1 MNLPDLS
8 FTGFEYDTCDN
19 KIDYS
24 IEHNPKPIELSYE
37 MTKIIEYLLWY
48 VPNIDSIQSSK
59 NELVESLDFD
69 SFTFGIIKNYMNLQN
84 KDVVFLNYINP
95 HIVDYY
101 QNSICPYQEK
111 LILTKQDNESQTSA
125 LLRHVRNAIAH
136 GYFNLVEDL
145 FIGFDF
151 KNSSRNK
158 DECTGIIKIKPY
170 NLLKGLQVL
179 NEEVTA
185 EKLAVMSLQQTGYYV
200 ERFHNNKPGMD
211 FDFFVKKDS
220 HYYALEVKKYNDYD
234 ILPQDEISRLVNQF
248 EHIYDDLTP
257 VLFINTSLLTDESK
271 RKLLDEEVVVLDV
284 KNIKKMLDGRDMLG
298 EIMRDRK

>member
-8 FTGFEYDTCDN
+8 FTGFEYDTCDK

-24 IEHNPKPIELSYE
+24 IEHSPKPIELSFE

-48 VPNIDSIQSSK
+48 VPNIDSIQSPK

-69 SFTFGIIKNYMNLQN
+69 NFTFGIIKNYMNLQN

-95 HIVDYY
+95 DIVDYY
-101 QNSICPYQEK
+101 LNSICPYQEK
-111 LILTKQDNESQTSA
+111 LILTKLDDESQTSA

-145 FIGFDF
+145 FVGFDF

-200 ERFHNNKPGMD
+200 ERFRNNKPGMD
-211 FDFFVKKDS
+211 FDFFVKKNS

-234 ILPQDEISRLVNQF
+234 ILPQDEVNRLVNQF

-271 RKLLDEEVVVLDV
+271 KKLLDEEVVVLDV